1 MKQHGGR
8 KGLRTSRVP
17 DSKKEHQ
24 RILSI
29 CVRRVKKGQ
38 NPYAHCAERE
48 ASENSTSCNPGPP
61 GRRPRKARGAIF
73 RNVIAKIVQN
83 EKRVEF
89 GRVAEAECAT
99 QMHACA
105 VARRFGFDE
114 AFDRA

>member
-1 MKQHGGR
+1 MTG
-8 KGLRTSRVP
+8 VP
-17 DSKKEHQ
+17 DSEKEDQ
-24 RILSI
+24 RILNI
-29 CVRRVKKGQ
+29 CVESVKKAQ
-38 NPYAHCAERE
+38 NPYAHYAERE
-48 ASENSTSCNPGPP
+48 ASENSTSCNPGLP
-61 GRRPRKARGAIF
+61 GRMPRKTRGAIF
-73 RNVIAKIVQN
+73 RNVIAKIVQK